1 MFSGIDSM
9 ISLSAQLREE
19 LAVKFETWDRRK
31 TMLGQTMTKFSKFL
45 LVYNE
50 FFKNFNETQKRLKQ
64 ILA

>member
-9 ISLSAQLREE
+9 ISLSGQLREE
-19 LAVKFETWDRRK
+19 LAVKFDTWDRRK
-31 TMLGQTMTKFSKFL
+31 TMLGQTMIKFSKFL

-64 ILA
+64 ILT